1 MHADHDM
8 IYLEPFKGH
17 KEIREYFDKVVSI
30 VPSDLKFTVEDITDG
45 DPQKVGVKWCA
56 LVQFFGSLHCVG
68 LIKLA
73 CCTGLIDLVHSTDW
87 SLSDY

>member
-8 IYLEPFKGH
+8 IYLEPFRGH

-45 DPQKVGVKWCA
+45 DNQKVGVKWCA
-56 LVQFFGSLHCVG
+56 LVHFFGSLH
-68 LIKLA
+68 
-73 CCTGLIDLVHSTDW
+73 
-87 SLSDY
+87 